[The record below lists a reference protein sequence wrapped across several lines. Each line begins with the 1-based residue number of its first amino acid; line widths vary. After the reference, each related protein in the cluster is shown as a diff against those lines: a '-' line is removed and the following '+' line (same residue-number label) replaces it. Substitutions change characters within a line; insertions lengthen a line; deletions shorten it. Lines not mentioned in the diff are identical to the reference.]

1 MTRRLANFLAQIISV
16 PILLIWYGLGWR
28 TEGKFPPDDKFVL
41 IAAPH
46 TTNWDYANMIAL
58 AAYYKRRPYT
68 MVKHTAFEWFII
80 GKLIKWGGGIP
91 IDRTKSAN
99 VVQQVVMFI
108 QQKDRIVLVIAPE
121 GTRKK
126 TDQWKSGFY
135 HIAVQAG
142 LPIALGFL
150 DYKRKRAGVGMI
162 LNPSGDIEADMQI
175 IREFYHNH
183 GYGKH
188 PENASD
194 VVIK

>member
-1 MTRRLANFLAQIISV
+1 
-16 PILLIWYGLGWR
+16 
-28 TEGKFPPDDKFVL
+28 
-41 IAAPH
+41 
-46 TTNWDYANMIAL
+46 
-58 AAYYKRRPYT
+58 
-68 MVKHTAFEWFII
+68 
-80 GKLIKWGGGIP
+80 
-91 IDRTKSAN
+91 
-99 VVQQVVMFI
+99 MFI

-175 IREFYHNH
+175 IREFYDKH
-183 GYGKH
+183 GYGKY